1 MLACKCP
8 IITIHLFFKGKFG
21 LQTTNGYSIR
31 DYVLADGSKN
41 KSWKIRHQ
49 DLDLTSNHPVFSVHL
64 INQ

>member
-1 MLACKCP
+1 M
-8 IITIHLFFKGKFG
+8 TIHLFFKGKFG

-31 DYVLADGSKN
+31 DYVLSDGSTKN
-41 KSWKIRHQ
+41 KSWKIHHQ